1 MQTGWEESLPS
12 ITNEN
17 EEYEDQNMPPASH
30 EYEDILENTDVV
42 SNFSKNYDINQT
54 SQSNFDQSDRFEE
67 SNMEDY
73 YSFEQVSPDRF
84 EESNIED
91 YDNFE
96 QVSPEREENVME
108 FPNEAYADLMEL
120 FIKHNLN
127 NKTGNAIIKFFDKH
141 SNLSTSPHPKNIEA
155 GRKLMDIMNVQKLPY
170 SKHCILD
177 YKNKEYFVYYRPI
190 KSCIESLLSNPDI
203 IKNFI
208 YKYQFL
214 QSDGETLY
222 NATTTDSLGKSSL
235 HPIYIS
241 LGNIRTWRRNK
252 EDAKQLLGYLPI
264 LSANNEGQTSRFK
277 RLARE
282 TFHNSLKF
290 LLDPLFDEDGI
301 DFKINNKNI
310 WFFPR
315 ISTVIGDWPEAYA
328 TTTDSLGKSSLH
340 PIYISLGNIRTW
352 RRNKEDAKQL
362 LGYLPILSANN
373 EGQTSRFKRLAR
385 ETFHNS
391 LKFLL
396 DPLFDEDGID
406 FKINNKNIWFFPR
419 ISTVIGDWPEACT
432 FSLTFKSANSNYPC
446 HFCQTHRNDLTSIR
460 KDCIII
466 RNKEN
471 MQEYYNNGSAESIG
485 LEQVYNYFWTIPNI
499 DIYAVTVPDRM
510 HHLDLGLFQYQIE
523 YTKELLGKSLEDKMN
538 RRIAIIPRHPGL
550 KIFAK
555 GVQSIARL
563 TASEFR
569 DLMKV
574 MVFVVDNLLNKDL
587 SEVYV
592 RWNRMYLMSR
602 FERFTE
608 SDLENF
614 QIAINEWADLFIT
627 LFWDCSSGMKMPKLH
642 SWIYHIVDAIRDF
655 GTINGY
661 TTEIYESLHKTYV
674 KIPYHLSNKKDVEMQ
689 IMKNIRRR
697 AMILRNQV
705 KETKTPRALTYT
717 AKLFIINF
725 SNITELCNQQ
735 KNNLN
740 INETMR
746 KGFKEFQNCLYEYL
760 SKLKKSFTKGNL
772 IKIFD
777 SVTLKNGAILRATN
791 KFHGRPWFS
800 NIAIGM
806 NNEELSKY
814 QSDKGIC
821 YAQTLLIT
829 EVNVPN
835 ESPFHLVLVQ
845 WYDYRFDQN
854 SDLYDCPLLKLVEW
868 YNFIEIEAIE
878 DIVHMVPRFDKT
890 NEYFV
895 NKYLF

>member
-1 MQTGWEESLPS
+1 
-12 ITNEN
+12 
-17 EEYEDQNMPPASH
+17 MPPTSH
-30 EYEDILENTDVV
+30 EYEDVLENTDVV

-120 FIKHNLN
+120 FIKHDLN

-141 SNLSTSPHPKNIEA
+141 SNLSTSPLLKNIEA

-222 NATTTDSLGKSSL
+222 SEQYSGNWWKNAKASIRPEAHILSIILYSDATTTDSLGKSSL
-235 HPIYIS
+235 HLIYIS
-241 LGNIRTWRRNK
+241 LENIRTWRRNK

-315 ISTVIGDWPEAYA
+315 ISTVIGDW
-328 TTTDSLGKSSLH
+328 L
-340 PIYISLGNIRTW
+340 
-352 RRNKEDAKQL
+352 
-362 LGYLPILSANN
+362 
-373 EGQTSRFKRLAR
+373 
-385 ETFHNS
+385 
-391 LKFLL
+391 
-396 DPLFDEDGID
+396 
-406 FKINNKNIWFFPR
+406 
-419 ISTVIGDWPEACT
+419 EACT

-460 KDCIII
+460 KNCIII

-499 DIYAVTVPDRM
+499 DIYAATVPDRM
-510 HHLDLGLFQYQIE
+510 HHLDLGLFRYQIEYTKELLGKSLEDKMNRRIAIIPRHPGLKIFAKGVQSIARLTASEFRDLMKVMVFVVNNLLNKDLSEVYVRWNRMYLMSRFERFTESDLENFQEYYNNGSAESIGLEQVYNYFWTIPNIDIYAATVPDRMHHLDLGLFRYQIE

-614 QIAINEWADLFIT
+614 QIAINEWADLFII

-655 GTINGY
+655 GAINRY
-661 TTEIYESLHKTYV
+661 TTETYESLHKTYV
-674 KIPYHLSNKKDVEMQ
+674 KIPYRLSNKKDVEMQ
-689 IMKNIRRR
+689 IMKNVIEGYR
-697 AMILRNQV
+697 I
-705 KETKTPRALTYT
+705 
-717 AKLFIINF
+717 
-725 SNITELCNQQ
+725 
-735 KNNLN
+735 NNL
-740 INETMR
+740 R
-746 KGFKEFQNCLYEYL
+746 KYYVYYDKMKVIEGY
-760 SKLKKSFTKGNL
+760 
-772 IKIFD
+772 
-777 SVTLKNGAILRATN
+777 R
-791 KFHGRPWFS
+791 
-800 NIAIGM
+800 
-806 NNEELSKY
+806 Y
-814 QSDKGIC
+814 Q
-821 YAQTLLIT
+821 
-829 EVNVPN
+829 
-835 ESPFHLVLVQ
+835 
-845 WYDYRFDQN
+845 
-854 SDLYDCPLLKLVEW
+854 
-868 YNFIEIEAIE
+868 
-878 DIVHMVPRFDKT
+878 
-890 NEYFV
+890 
-895 NKYLF
+895 

>member
-1 MQTGWEESLPS
+1 MQTVWEESLPS

-17 EEYEDQNMPPASH
+17 EEYKDQNMPPASH
-30 EYEDILENTDVV
+30 EYEDVLENTDVV
-42 SNFSKNYDINQT
+42 N
-54 SQSNFDQSDRFEE
+54 
-67 SNMEDY
+67 
-73 YSFEQVSPDRF
+73 
-84 EESNIED
+84 

-127 NKTGNAIIKFFDKH
+127 NKTGNAIIKFFDKYF
-141 SNLSTSPHPKNIEA
+141 NLSTLPLPKNIET
-155 GRKLMDIMNVQKLPY
+155 GRKLIDIMNVQKLPY

-190 KSCIESLLSNPDI
+190 KNCIESLLSNPDI

-214 QSDGETLY
+214 QSNGETLY
-222 NATTTDSLGKSSL
+222 SEQYSGNWWKNAEASIRPEAHILSIILYSDATTTDSLEKSSL

-241 LGNIRTWRRNK
+241 LRNIRTWRRNK

-264 LSANNEGQTSRFK
+264 LSANNKGQTSRFK
-277 RLARE
+277 RLTRE

-310 WFFPR
+310 R
-315 ISTVIGDWPEAYA
+315 
-328 TTTDSLGKSSLH
+328 
-340 PIYISLGNIRTW
+340 
-352 RRNKEDAKQL
+352 
-362 LGYLPILSANN
+362 
-373 EGQTSRFKRLAR
+373 
-385 ETFHNS
+385 
-391 LKFLL
+391 
-396 DPLFDEDGID
+396 
-406 FKINNKNIWFFPR
+406 FFPR

-432 FSLTFKSANSNYPC
+432 FSLTFKLANSNYPC

-499 DIYAVTVPDRM
+499 DIYAATVPDRM
-510 HHLDLGLFQYQIE
+510 HYLDLGLFQYQIE
-523 YTKELLGKSLEDKMN
+523 YTKELLGKS
-538 RRIAIIPRHPGL
+538 IAIIPRHPGL

-555 GVQSIARL
+555 GVQSIAQL

-569 DLMKV
+569 DLIKV
-574 MVFVVDNLLNKDL
+574 MVFVVDNLLNKTL

-608 SDLENF
+608 SDLKNF

-627 LFWDCSSGMKMPKLH
+627 LFWDCSS
-642 SWIYHIVDAIRDF
+642 DF
-655 GTINGY
+655 GAINGY
-661 TTEIYESLHKTYV
+661 TTETYESLHKTYV
-674 KIPYHLSNKKDVEMQ
+674 KIPYYLSNKKDVEMQ
-689 IMKNIRRR
+689 IIKNIRRR

-735 KNNLN
+735 KNNPN
-740 INETMR
+740 INETIR

-760 SKLKKSFTKGNL
+760 SELKKSFTEGSL
-772 IKIFD
+772 IKIFG
-777 SVTLKNGAILRATN
+777 SVILKNGVILRVTN

-800 NIAIGM
+800 NIAVAI

-845 WYDYRFDQN
+845 WYDYQFDQNSDLYDCPLLKLVECELKKSFTEGSLIKIFGSVILKNGVILRVTNKFHGRPWFSNIAVAINNEELSKYQSDKGICYAQTLLITEVNVPNESPFHLVLVQWYDYQFDQN

-868 YNFIEIEAIE
+868 YNFIEIETIE
-878 DIVHMVPRFDKT
+878 DIVHMVPCFDET

>member
-1 MQTGWEESLPS
+1 MQTGWEESLLS

-30 EYEDILENTDVV
+30 EYEDVLENTDVV

-54 SQSNFDQSDRFEE
+54 SQSNFDQSDQFEE

-141 SNLSTSPHPKNIEA
+141 SNLSTSPLPKNIEA

-214 QSDGETLY
+214 Q
-222 NATTTDSLGKSSL
+222 
-235 HPIYIS
+235 
-241 LGNIRTWRRNK
+241 
-252 EDAKQLLGYLPI
+252 
-264 LSANNEGQTSRFK
+264 
-277 RLARE
+277 
-282 TFHNSLKF
+282 
-290 LLDPLFDEDGI
+290 
-301 DFKINNKNI
+301 
-310 WFFPR
+310 
-315 ISTVIGDWPEAYA
+315 
-328 TTTDSLGKSSLH
+328 
-340 PIYISLGNIRTW
+340 
-352 RRNKEDAKQL
+352 
-362 LGYLPILSANN
+362 
-373 EGQTSRFKRLAR
+373 RLAR

-432 FSLTFKSANSNYPC
+432 FLLTFKSANSNYPC

-499 DIYAVTVPDRM
+499 DIYAATVPDRM
-510 HHLDLGLFQYQIE
+510 HHLDLGLFRYQIE
-523 YTKELLGKSLEDKMN
+523 YTKELLGKSL
-538 RRIAIIPRHPGL
+538 
-550 KIFAK
+550 
-555 GVQSIARL
+555 
-563 TASEFR
+563 
-569 DLMKV
+569 
-574 MVFVVDNLLNKDL
+574 
-587 SEVYV
+587 
-592 RWNRMYLMSR
+592 
-602 FERFTE
+602 
-608 SDLENF
+608 
-614 QIAINEWADLFIT
+614 
-627 LFWDCSSGMKMPKLH
+627 
-642 SWIYHIVDAIRDF
+642 
-655 GTINGY
+655 
-661 TTEIYESLHKTYV
+661 HKTYV
-674 KIPYHLSNKKDVEMQ
+674 KIPYCLSNKKDVEMQ

-705 KETKTPRALTYT
+705 KETKTPRA
-717 AKLFIINF
+717 
-725 SNITELCNQQ
+725 
-735 KNNLN
+735 
-740 INETMR
+740 
-746 KGFKEFQNCLYEYL
+746 
-760 SKLKKSFTKGNL
+760 
-772 IKIFD
+772 
-777 SVTLKNGAILRATN
+777 
-791 KFHGRPWFS
+791 
-800 NIAIGM
+800 
-806 NNEELSKY
+806 
-814 QSDKGIC
+814 
-821 YAQTLLIT
+821 
-829 EVNVPN
+829 
-835 ESPFHLVLVQ
+835 
-845 WYDYRFDQN
+845 
-854 SDLYDCPLLKLVEW
+854 
-868 YNFIEIEAIE
+868 
-878 DIVHMVPRFDKT
+878 
-890 NEYFV
+890 
-895 NKYLF
+895 

>member
-1 MQTGWEESLPS
+1 
-12 ITNEN
+12 
-17 EEYEDQNMPPASH
+17 
-30 EYEDILENTDVV
+30 
-42 SNFSKNYDINQT
+42 
-54 SQSNFDQSDRFEE
+54 
-67 SNMEDY
+67 
-73 YSFEQVSPDRF
+73 
-84 EESNIED
+84 
-91 YDNFE
+91 
-96 QVSPEREENVME
+96 
-108 FPNEAYADLMEL
+108 
-120 FIKHNLN
+120 
-127 NKTGNAIIKFFDKH
+127 
-141 SNLSTSPHPKNIEA
+141 
-155 GRKLMDIMNVQKLPY
+155 MNVQKLPY

-214 QSDGETLY
+214 QSDRETLY
-222 NATTTDSLGKSSL
+222 K
-235 HPIYIS
+235 
-241 LGNIRTWRRNK
+241 
-252 EDAKQLLGYLPI
+252 DAKQLLGYLPI

-310 WFFPR
+310 WFFPK
-315 ISTVIGDWPEAYA
+315 ISTVID
-328 TTTDSLGKSSLH
+328 
-340 PIYISLGNIRTW
+340 
-352 RRNKEDAKQL
+352 
-362 LGYLPILSANN
+362 
-373 EGQTSRFKRLAR
+373 
-385 ETFHNS
+385 
-391 LKFLL
+391 
-396 DPLFDEDGID
+396 
-406 FKINNKNIWFFPR
+406 
-419 ISTVIGDWPEACT
+419 DWPEACT
-432 FSLTFKSANSNYPC
+432 FSLTFKLANSNYPC

-460 KDCIII
+460 KDYIII

-499 DIYAVTVPDRM
+499 DIYAATVPDRM
-510 HHLDLGLFQYQIE
+510 HHLDLGLFRYQIE
-523 YTKELLGKSLEDKMN
+523 YTKELLGKLLKDKMN

-555 GVQSIARL
+555 GVQSIVRL

-592 RWNRMYLMSR
+592 KWNRMYLISR

-627 LFWDCSSGMKMPKLH
+627 LFWDCSSDMKMSKLH

-655 GTINGY
+655 GAINRY
-661 TTEIYESLHKTYV
+661 TTETYESLHKTYV
-674 KIPYHLSNKKDVEMQ
+674 KIPYRLSNKKDVKMQIMKNIRRRAMILRNQVKETKTPRALTYTAKLFIINFSNITELCNQQKNNPNINETMRKGFKEFQNCLYEYLSELKKSFTEGSLIKIFGSVTLKNGAILRATNKFHGRPWFSNIAVAMNNEELSKYQSDKGICYAQTLLITEVNVPNESPFHLVLVQWYNYRFDQNSDLYDCPLLKLVEWYNFIEIEAIEDIVHMVPHFGAINGYTTETYESLHKTYVKIPYRLSNKKDVEMQ

-735 KNNLN
+735 KNNPN

-760 SKLKKSFTKGNL
+760 SELKKSFTEGSL
-772 IKIFD
+772 IKIFG

-791 KFHGRPWFS
+791 KFHG
-800 NIAIGM
+800 
-806 NNEELSKY
+806 
-814 QSDKGIC
+814 
-821 YAQTLLIT
+821 
-829 EVNVPN
+829 
-835 ESPFHLVLVQ
+835 
-845 WYDYRFDQN
+845 
-854 SDLYDCPLLKLVEW
+854 
-868 YNFIEIEAIE
+868 
-878 DIVHMVPRFDKT
+878 
-890 NEYFV
+890 
-895 NKYLF
+895 

>member
-1 MQTGWEESLPS
+1 
-12 ITNEN
+12 
-17 EEYEDQNMPPASH
+17 
-30 EYEDILENTDVV
+30 
-42 SNFSKNYDINQT
+42 
-54 SQSNFDQSDRFEE
+54 
-67 SNMEDY
+67 MEDY

-96 QVSPEREENVME
+96 QVSPEREKNVME
-108 FPNEAYADLMEL
+108 FPNEAYADLMKL

-141 SNLSTSPHPKNIEA
+141 SNLSTSSLPKNIEA
-155 GRKLMDIMNVQKLPY
+155 GRKLMDIMIVQKLSY
-170 SKHCILD
+170 SKYCILD

-222 NATTTDSLGKSSL
+222 SKQYSGNWWKNAKASIRPEAHILSIILYSDATTIDSLGKSSL

-252 EDAKQLLGYLPI
+252 ENAKQLLGYLPILSANNEGQTSRFKRLARETFHNSLKFLLDPLFDEDDYKNKEYFVYYRPIKSCIESLLSNPDIIKNFIYKYQFLQSDGETLYSKQYSGNWWKNAKASIRPEAHILSIILYSDATTIDSLGKSSLHPIYISLGNIRTWRRNKENAKQLLGYLPI

-315 ISTVIGDWPEAYA
+315 ISTVIGDW
-328 TTTDSLGKSSLH
+328 L
-340 PIYISLGNIRTW
+340 
-352 RRNKEDAKQL
+352 
-362 LGYLPILSANN
+362 
-373 EGQTSRFKRLAR
+373 
-385 ETFHNS
+385 
-391 LKFLL
+391 
-396 DPLFDEDGID
+396 
-406 FKINNKNIWFFPR
+406 
-419 ISTVIGDWPEACT
+419 EACT

-460 KDCIII
+460 KNCIII

-499 DIYAVTVPDRM
+499 DIYAATVPDRM
-510 HHLDLGLFQYQIE
+510 HHLDLGLFRYQIE

-555 GVQSIARL
+555 GVQLITRL

-587 SEVYV
+587 SE
-592 RWNRMYLMSR
+592 
-602 FERFTE
+602 
-608 SDLENF
+608 
-614 QIAINEWADLFIT
+614 IAINEWADLFIT

-642 SWIYHIVDAIRDF
+642 LWIYHIVDAIRDF
-655 GTINGY
+655 GAINGY
-661 TTEIYESLHKTYV
+661 TTETYESLHKTYV
-674 KIPYHLSNKKDVEMQ
+674 KIPYRLSNKKDVEMQ
-689 IMKNIRRR
+689 IMKNVI
-697 AMILRNQV
+697 
-705 KETKTPRALTYT
+705 KK
-717 AKLFIINF
+717 F
-725 SNITELCNQQ
+725 NI
-735 KNNLN
+735 
-740 INETMR
+740 
-746 KGFKEFQNCLYEYL
+746 
-760 SKLKKSFTKGNL
+760 
-772 IKIFD
+772 
-777 SVTLKNGAILRATN
+777 
-791 KFHGRPWFS
+791 
-800 NIAIGM
+800 
-806 NNEELSKY
+806 
-814 QSDKGIC
+814 
-821 YAQTLLIT
+821 
-829 EVNVPN
+829 
-835 ESPFHLVLVQ
+835 
-845 WYDYRFDQN
+845 
-854 SDLYDCPLLKLVEW
+854 
-868 YNFIEIEAIE
+868 
-878 DIVHMVPRFDKT
+878 
-890 NEYFV
+890 
-895 NKYLF
+895 

>member
-1 MQTGWEESLPS
+1 MPKDFKCLYCDRYFSSRQVYAQHINRTYYDINNMSLNDKDFNRINRFEEMQTVWEESLQS

-17 EEYEDQNMPPASH
+17 EEYKDQNMPPASH
-30 EYEDILENTDVV
+30 EYEDVLENI
-42 SNFSKNYDINQT
+42 DIVN
-54 SQSNFDQSDRFEE
+54 QSDQFEE

-73 YSFEQVSPDRF
+73 DSFEQVSPDRF
-84 EESNIED
+84 EESNMED

-96 QVSPEREENVME
+96 QISPEREENVTK

-141 SNLSTSPHPKNIEA
+141 SNLSISPLPKNIEA

-177 YKNKEYFVYYRPI
+177 YKNKEYFVYYHPI
-190 KSCIESLLSNPDI
+190 KSYIESIHVPKID
-203 IKNFI
+203 FE
-208 YKYQFL
+208 FL
-214 QSDGETLY
+214 
-222 NATTTDSLGKSSL
+222 
-235 HPIYIS
+235 
-241 LGNIRTWRRNK
+241 RNK

-264 LSANNEGQTSRFK
+264 LFANNKRQTSRFK
-277 RLARE
+277 RL
-282 TFHNSLKF
+282 
-290 LLDPLFDEDGI
+290 
-301 DFKINNKNI
+301 
-310 WFFPR
+310 
-315 ISTVIGDWPEAYA
+315 V
-328 TTTDSLGKSSLH
+328 
-340 PIYISLGNIRTW
+340 
-352 RRNKEDAKQL
+352 
-362 LGYLPILSANN
+362 
-373 EGQTSRFKRLAR
+373 R

-432 FSLTFKSANSNYPC
+432 FLLTFKSANSNYPC

-460 KDCIII
+460 KDYIII
-466 RNKEN
+466 CNKEN
-471 MQEYYNNGSAESIG
+471 MQEYYNNGSVESIG

-499 DIYAVTVPDRM
+499 DIYAATVPDRM
-510 HHLDLGLFQYQIE
+510 HYLDLDLFWYQIE

-563 TASEFR
+563 TTSEFR

-602 FERFTE
+602 FKRFTE

-614 QIAINEWADLFIT
+614 QITINEWANLFIT

-655 GTINGY
+655 GAI
-661 TTEIYESLHKTYV
+661 L
-674 KIPYHLSNKKDVEMQ
+674 
-689 IMKNIRRR
+689 IRRR
-697 AMILRNQV
+697 TIILRNQV
-705 KETKTPRALTYT
+705 KETKTP
-717 AKLFIINF
+717 AKLFNINF
-725 SNITELCNQQ
+725 SNIIELCNQQ

-760 SKLKKSFTKGNL
+760 SELKKSFTEGSL
-772 IKIFD
+772 IKIFG
-777 SVTLKNGAILRATN
+777 SVILKNDAILRAIN
-791 KFHGRPWFS
+791 EFHGQPWFS
-800 NIAIGM
+800 NIAVAM

-835 ESPFHLVLVQ
+835 ESPFHLILVQ
-845 WYDYRFDQN
+845 
-854 SDLYDCPLLKLVEW
+854 
-868 YNFIEIEAIE
+868 
-878 DIVHMVPRFDKT
+878 
-890 NEYFV
+890 
-895 NKYLF
+895 

>member
-1 MQTGWEESLPS
+1 MPKDFKCLYCDRYFSSRQAYAQHVNRTHYDINDTSLDDKDFNRINRFEEMQTGWEESLPS

-30 EYEDILENTDVV
+30 EYEDVLENTDVILHKSQKVKIPQKSKINFGNMYNYDINDTSLDDKDFNRINRFEEMQTGWEESLPSITNENKEYEDQNMSLASHEYEDVLENTDVV

-54 SQSNFDQSDRFEE
+54 SQSNFDQS
-67 SNMEDY
+67 
-73 YSFEQVSPDRF
+73 DRF

-141 SNLSTSPHPKNIEA
+141 SNLSTSPLPKNIEA

-170 SKHCILD
+170 SKHCILN

-190 KSCIESLLSNPDI
+190 KSCIENLLSNPDI

-222 NATTTDSLGKSSL
+222 SEQYSGNWWKNAEASIRPEAHILSIILYSDATTTDSLGKSSL

-290 LLDPLFDEDGI
+290 LLDPLFNEDGI

-315 ISTVIGDWPEAYA
+315 ISTVIGDW
-328 TTTDSLGKSSLH
+328 L
-340 PIYISLGNIRTW
+340 
-352 RRNKEDAKQL
+352 
-362 LGYLPILSANN
+362 
-373 EGQTSRFKRLAR
+373 
-385 ETFHNS
+385 
-391 LKFLL
+391 
-396 DPLFDEDGID
+396 
-406 FKINNKNIWFFPR
+406 
-419 ISTVIGDWPEACT
+419 EACT
-432 FSLTFKSANSNYPC
+432 FLLTFKSANSNYPC
-446 HFCQTHRNDLTSIR
+446 HFCQTHRNNLTSIR

-466 RNKEN
+466 CNKEN

-499 DIYAVTVPDRM
+499 DIYAATVPDRM
-510 HHLDLGLFQYQIE
+510 HHLDLGLFRYQIK

-538 RRIAIIPRHPGL
+538 RRIAIILRHPGL

-614 QIAINEWADLFIT
+614 QSVI
-627 LFWDCSSGMKMPKLH
+627 KL
-642 SWIYHIVDAIRDF
+642 IV
-655 GTINGY
+655 N
-661 TTEIYESLHKTYV
+661 
-674 KIPYHLSNKKDVEMQ
+674 
-689 IMKNIRRR
+689 
-697 AMILRNQV
+697 NQ
-705 KETKTPRALTYT
+705 
-717 AKLFIINF
+717 
-725 SNITELCNQQ
+725 
-735 KNNLN
+735 
-740 INETMR
+740 
-746 KGFKEFQNCLYEYL
+746 
-760 SKLKKSFTKGNL
+760 
-772 IKIFD
+772 
-777 SVTLKNGAILRATN
+777 
-791 KFHGRPWFS
+791 
-800 NIAIGM
+800 
-806 NNEELSKY
+806 
-814 QSDKGIC
+814 
-821 YAQTLLIT
+821 
-829 EVNVPN
+829 
-835 ESPFHLVLVQ
+835 
-845 WYDYRFDQN
+845 
-854 SDLYDCPLLKLVEW
+854 
-868 YNFIEIEAIE
+868 
-878 DIVHMVPRFDKT
+878 
-890 NEYFV
+890 
-895 NKYLF
+895 

>member
-1 MQTGWEESLPS
+1 MPKDFKCLYCDRYFSSRQAYVQHVNRTHYDINDTSLDDKDFNRINRFEEMQTGWEESLPS

-30 EYEDILENTDVV
+30 EYEDVLENTDVV

-84 EESNIED
+84 EESNIEN

-141 SNLSTSPHPKNIEA
+141 SNLSTSPLPKNIEA
-155 GRKLMDIMNVQKLPY
+155 GRKFMDIMNVQKLPY

-222 NATTTDSLGKSSL
+222 SEQYSGNWWKNAEASIRPEAHILSIILYSDVTTTDLLGKSSL

-252 EDAKQLLGYLPI
+252 ENAKQLLGYLPI
-264 LSANNEGQTSRFK
+264 LSANNEGQTSKFK

-315 ISTVIGDWPEAYA
+315 ISTVIGDW
-328 TTTDSLGKSSLH
+328 L
-340 PIYISLGNIRTW
+340 
-352 RRNKEDAKQL
+352 
-362 LGYLPILSANN
+362 
-373 EGQTSRFKRLAR
+373 
-385 ETFHNS
+385 
-391 LKFLL
+391 
-396 DPLFDEDGID
+396 
-406 FKINNKNIWFFPR
+406 
-419 ISTVIGDWPEACT
+419 EACT
-432 FSLTFKSANSNYPC
+432 FLLTFKSTNSNYPC

-499 DIYAVTVPDRM
+499 DIYAATVPDRM
-510 HHLDLGLFQYQIE
+510 HHLDLGLF
-523 YTKELLGKSLEDKMN
+523 
-538 RRIAIIPRHPGL
+538 R
-550 KIFAK
+550 
-555 GVQSIARL
+555 
-563 TASEFR
+563 
-569 DLMKV
+569 
-574 MVFVVDNLLNKDL
+574 
-587 SEVYV
+587 
-592 RWNRMYLMSR
+592 
-602 FERFTE
+602 
-608 SDLENF
+608 
-614 QIAINEWADLFIT
+614 
-627 LFWDCSSGMKMPKLH
+627 
-642 SWIYHIVDAIRDF
+642 
-655 GTINGY
+655 
-661 TTEIYESLHKTYV
+661 
-674 KIPYHLSNKKDVEMQ
+674 NKKDVEMQ

-705 KETKTPRALTYT
+705 KETKTPRALTYI

-735 KNNLN
+735 KNNPN

-760 SKLKKSFTKGNL
+760 SELKKSFTEGSL

-800 NIAIGM
+800 NIAVAI

-845 WYDYRFDQN
+845 WYDYQFDQN

-878 DIVHMVPRFDKT
+878 DIVHMVPRFDET